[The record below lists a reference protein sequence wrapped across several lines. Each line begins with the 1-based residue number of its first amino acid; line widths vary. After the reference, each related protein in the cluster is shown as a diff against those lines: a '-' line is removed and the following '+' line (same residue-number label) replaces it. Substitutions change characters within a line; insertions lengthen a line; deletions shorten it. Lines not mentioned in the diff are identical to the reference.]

1 MEKIKT
7 FKLNKDV
14 FSSANNSADEYSLY
28 LLSDEE
34 QKETNAEGKYLL
46 HKTFSDSELE
56 QIGEKTLIKRTIS
69 MQDYLGWGGVFETAK
84 EAELRYQLDIL
95 MLEIRT
101 FEKKFSAIYDAIHN
115 SEV

>member
-14 FSSANNSADEYSLY
+14 FSSANYAADEYSLY

-56 QIGEKTLIKRTIS
+56 QIGEKTLIKRTIY
-69 MQDYLGWGGVFETAK
+69 MQDYFGEGGVFETEK
-84 EAELRYQLDIL
+84 EAELRYKLDIL
-95 MLEIRT
+95 VLEIRT